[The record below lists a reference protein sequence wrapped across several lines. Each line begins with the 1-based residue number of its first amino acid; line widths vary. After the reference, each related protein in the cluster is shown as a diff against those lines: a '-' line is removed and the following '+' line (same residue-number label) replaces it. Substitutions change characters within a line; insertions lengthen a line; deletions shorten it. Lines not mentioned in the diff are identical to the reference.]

1 MEWFNLAYNKENWQA
16 ALNVEMNLQV
26 PEGLLPS

>member
-16 ALNVEMNLQV
+16 DLNIIIYLHI
-26 PEGLLPS
+26 PEGLLAS